1 MDGGMCMKKVK
12 GLISRHK
19 VLAIICLITIVII
32 AILSYVFLSVLIN
45 GNNKY
50 GNRLD
55 GIEEIEI
62 SDERISGLEEELEG
76 RDEVS
81 SASVRIQGKI
91 IYINIVFNN
100 DVSLDTAK
108 DIANG
113 TLDSF
118 EDDEESFYDFGF
130 YLTQVGSEDE
140 EGDYFVVTGSKHVGA
155 DEISY
160 IKS

>member
-1 MDGGMCMKKVK
+1 MKKVK

-55 GIEEIEI
+55 GIEEVEI

>member
-1 MDGGMCMKKVK
+1 MSMKKVK

-32 AILSYVFLSVLIN
+32 AILSYVFSSVLIN

-55 GIEEIEI
+55 GIEEVEI

-108 DIANG
+108 NIANG

>member
-1 MDGGMCMKKVK
+1 MKKVK

-32 AILSYVFLSVLIN
+32 AILSYVFSSVLIN

-55 GIEEIEI
+55 GIEEVEI

>member
-1 MDGGMCMKKVK
+1 MSMKKVK

-55 GIEEIEI
+55 GIEEVEI

>member
-1 MDGGMCMKKVK
+1 MSMKKVK

-32 AILSYVFLSVLIN
+32 AILSYVFSSVLIN

-55 GIEEIEI
+55 GIEEVEI

>member
-1 MDGGMCMKKVK
+1 MSMKKVK

-32 AILSYVFLSVLIN
+32 AILSYVFSSVLIN

-55 GIEEIEI
+55 GIEEVEI

-140 EGDYFVVTGSKHVGA
+140 EGDYFVVTGSKHAGA